1 MADFKELILKHR
13 GKVFCVIGG
22 APFDPELLKSVKA
35 DVFISANEHGVKVH
49 DCQYIVAM
57 DEQHSGNGKRMYD
70 HLREYSDLPIISR
83 QPWANY
89 QLQTWPDAPRGS
101 VLSGMVAVWCAW
113 AMGAKAVIVVGM
125 NAYDGKSGSMRDAG
139 LIAAEVSV
147 PVRSVDGGSLASVFP
162 EYDPKEKWGHYK
174 ESPKISELMKS
185 TGEIEIEVIKPTG
198 IRGREMQKGERIKIM
213 RHEVARLLWHKMVKE
228 I

>member
-1 MADFKELILKHR
+1 MAEFKELILKHR

-22 APFDPELLKSVKA
+22 APFDPDLLKGIKA
-35 DVFISANEHGVKVH
+35 DVFISTNEHGVKVH
-49 DCQYIVAM
+49 DCQYMVAM
-57 DEQHSGNGKRMYD
+57 DDTHSGNGKRMYD

-83 QPWANY
+83 SAYADY
-89 QLQTWPDAPRGS
+89 QLETWPDAPRTS
-101 VLSGMVAVWCAW
+101 FLSGMAAVWCAW

-125 NAYDGKSGSMRDAG
+125 NGYDGKTGAMRDA
-139 LIAAEVSV
+139 ACVMKEVSV
-147 PVRSVDGGSLASVFP
+147 PVRSVDGGPLSDVFP

-174 ESPKISELMKS
+174 ESPKIAELMKS

>member
-22 APFDPELLKSVKA
+22 APFDADLLKGIKA

-49 DCQYIVAM
+49 ECQYIVAM
-57 DEQHSGNGKRMYD
+57 DEVHSGNGRSMLN
-70 HLREYSDLPIISR
+70 HIREHSGVPIISR

-113 AMGAKAVIVVGM
+113 AMGAKAVIVIGM
-125 NAYDGKSGSMRDAG
+125 NGYDGKTGAMRDAG
-139 LIAAEVSV
+139 LIAAEVSI
-147 PVRSVDGGSLASVFP
+147 PVRSIDGGALAGVFP

-174 ESPKISELMKS
+174 ESPKIAELMKS
-185 TGEIEIEVIKPTG
+185 TGEIEVEVIKPTG
-198 IRGREMQKGERIKIM
+198 IRGREMQKGERIKVM
-213 RHEVARLLWHKMVKE
+213 RHEVARLLHHKMVKE